1 MAKAQQAYVP
11 ALASDAG
18 NSNAVSARSSF
29 NQELSTIMR
38 ISLVAILFLALAS
51 QPALAGIPNTVA
63 IAVDTSSLRPKVAA
77 EVQDGIATRIVSGL
91 SEVMSA
97 LAGTDITLTPV
108 SDHITQEG
116 ILACEGDVCLQD
128 LARIAKVD
136 LVIRVRVNP
145 KQPSK
150 KASKRSKQDFAIS
163 MVVARPAPDRD
174 AWSETTDCQACAASE
189 VKHAASLL
197 ASAIAEHIK
206 VKATTPEPTRE
217 PVPTP
222 APVVVDAPAPPAGMA
237 VHPTTTAPSP
247 AWSVPR
253 AASVAAL
260 AGGVLLLGSGLYLIH
275 INGQGACDLSGSQ
288 ELCARRYKTQN
299 LGIGLLAGGG
309 VAALGGLAGLLWFSP
324 STKSTPVALTITGSS
339 IAIAGEF

>member
-1 MAKAQQAYVP
+1 
-11 ALASDAG
+11 
-18 NSNAVSARSSF
+18 
-29 NQELSTIMR
+29 MR
-38 ISLVAILFLALAS
+38 IPLVATLLLSLAS
-51 QPALAGIPNTVA
+51 QPALAGMPNTVA
-63 IAVDTSSLRPKVAA
+63 IAVDTSSLGTKVAA

-91 SEVMSA
+91 SEVMST
-97 LAGTDITLTPV
+97 LAGSDITLTPV
-108 SDHITQEG
+108 SDPITQRG

-145 KQPSK
+145 KQASK

-163 MVVARPAPDRD
+163 MVLARSVPDRD

-206 VKATTPEPTRE
+206 VKATTPEPAHE
-217 PVPTP
+217 PVPEP
-222 APVVVDAPAPPAGMA
+222 MPVAAAPSPPPLRPDVVL
-237 VHPTTTAPSP
+237 PTAAASP

-253 AASVAAL
+253 SVSVATL

-275 INGQGACDLSGSQ
+275 INGEGTCNLSASQ

-309 VAALGGLAGLLWFSP
+309 VAVLGGLAGLLFFSP
-324 STKSTPVALTITGSS
+324 STKSTPVSLTITGSS
-339 IAIAGEF
+339 IAISGEF